1 MSDEALIRLD
11 DLEDGGSTRV
21 GGDGRIDH
29 GLMVLRRGEAVFVY
43 ANRCPHVGLPL
54 DFKPGQFLDPDRT
67 LIQCSNHGA
76 QFQIEDGVC
85 VFGPCMGRDLEAVPV
100 EVRDGAVYRAD

>member
-1 MSDEALIRLD
+1 MSDRALIRLD
-11 DLEDGGSTRV
+11 DIEDGGSARV
-21 GGDGRIDH
+21 GGDGRADN

-43 ANRCPHVGLPL
+43 VNRCPHLGLPL

-67 LIQCSNHGA
+67 LIQCANHGA

-100 EVRDGAVYRAD
+100 EVRDGAVYRAG